1 MEKIVKNIK
10 KTGKLTS
17 FFLTMCLITGTI
29 PVHTNYGFLEKS
41 KTFVGNMLTNK
52 NLKKIAKN
60 ASNTINKT
68 SSVLSRF
75 FPTNYGIKAI
85 SSSLF
90 IAKNITKFYNLR
102 NDVKSGILKHI
113 PFYLE
118 NTGSLLQS
126 FSNFDPFGVA
136 LSGIRL
142 ILGKKGIKTV
152 SNFFSETFINPIK
165 EQFVGPEGLQVLELE
180 KQEQKAYK
188 KKLKESY
195 IKELKNSKE
204 SFFFDFI
211 TDSYNYGGIQSIAE
225 SLSIASNGF
234 SFYNKENN
242 IKSKAKSNI
251 PFYLKNTGSL
261 LTGAIN
267 GDLTSSLL
275 SLSKMAIGKR
285 RTKAVTNGLKKIT
298 PKFIQ
303 PMLFETDKTTNWFW
317 KNKSWFWN

>member
-1 MEKIVKNIK
+1 MKNIK

-17 FFLTMCLITGTI
+17 IILAACLISGTI
-29 PVHTNYGFLEKS
+29 PVHTNYAFLEKS
-41 KTFVGNMLTNK
+41 KTFVSEMLTNK
-52 NLKKIAKN
+52 NLKKVAKN
-60 ASNTINKT
+60 ASKTLNKT
-68 SSVLSRF
+68 SSVLRRF
-75 FPTNYGIKAI
+75 FPTNYGIRAI
-85 SSSLF
+85 ASSLF

-102 NDVKSGILKHI
+102 NDVKSGVLKHI

-136 LSGIRL
+136 FSGIKL
-142 ILGKKGIKTV
+142 LLGKKGIKTV
-152 SNFFSETFINPIK
+152 SNIFSETFINPIK
-165 EQFVGPEGLQVLELE
+165 EKFIGPEGLQMLELE
-180 KQEQKAYK
+180 KQEQKEYK

-195 IKELKNSKE
+195 IKELKESKE

-234 SFYNKENN
+234 SFYNKENK

-261 LTGAIN
+261 LTSAIN
-267 GDLTSSLL
+267 GDLPSSVL
-275 SLSKMAIGKR
+275 SISKMAIGKR
-285 RTKAVTNGLKKIT
+285 RTKYVANGLKKIT

-303 PMLFETDKTTNWFW
+303 PMFFEADKTTNWFW